1 MNDKIKITVITWD
14 TYEVMIKTAAK
25 LCNVDIDFYSRHYF
39 EKDQAT
45 LSKAIA
51 SMRDSDI
58 IVLNQT
64 RQPYWDD
71 ILDEAQKLKNNKKLI
86 SMGTDPVDWGLTSV
100 DPKIA
105 IECYKYLT
113 NNGEENCCRMI
124 DYLKKTVMDMDVEV
138 LPPCTMP
145 WQGIIHYK
153 EPEHIFE
160 TTEEYLEWYKSDP
173 SKPWVAVLASRSCW
187 IIDGCRIESQVA
199 KDLEESGANV
209 ILIISMSIHDDERGS
224 INIGEAIDRYLV
236 RDGKPIVN
244 AIVKTMGFMINRVRK
259 SEEGIK
265 RFDKSVDLLTSLNVP
280 VFQPIIASNMTAE
293 KWKTV
298 SGLSTD
304 ISWSVAL
311 PEFEGLIEPMILGCA
326 RASDDGEY
334 ERVVFL
340 DRSKHLAERVMARIA
355 LGKKPVKDRKIVF
368 FLNNHPC
375 SGLEANVGAAS
386 HLDTHQSMVK
396 ILNAMKDAGYYV
408 TGIPKDS
415 KEFIDTILERKAL
428 SEFRW
433 TTVQEMKKCGGV
445 VHMMSVQEY
454 NEFFRTLSKEIQDD
468 VIKTWGEP
476 PGTGMVLDD
485 EIMIT
490 GVSYGNVMV
499 AVQPKRGCFGARCD
513 GGVCKILH
521 DPLCPP
527 THQYLASYHY
537 YEEIWGSDAVIHV
550 GTHGNL
556 EFLPG
561 KSVGMTKDC
570 YPDIGIGK
578 TPHIYIYNSDNP
590 PEGTIAKRRSYATL
604 IDHMQSVMTAS
615 ELYDDFSRLEET
627 LAQYDSAR
635 SDPSQSHQLHHMI
648 LEAANAANLKELGLN
663 KDMPLDECVRLCH
676 EALSKVRNSQMN
688 LGMHVFGELPEGDR
702 RTEFINSIMRYDSG
716 HGSIRDLIANIM
728 DLDLNDLYA
737 SQGDINDKFNISNG
751 ALIEDIGNKT
761 RDFIGCILNGKDAD
775 GAFSDIGLSPNK
787 LQSDEM
793 VKYID
798 TIEEVDNRVDR
809 SLEIESFL
817 NALDGHYTPPGPSG
831 VITRGGADILPT
843 GRNFYSLDPFSVPT
857 RAAWRVGIMLANS
870 LLKKYSEET
879 DTIPEN
885 VAFFWMS
892 GDIMSAGGEMMAQIM
907 YLLGVRPIYDSA
919 GHVKKFDIIPLS
931 ELNRPRID
939 VTVRTSGIL
948 RDMFINCIDL
958 IDSAVNAVSGL
969 DEPPH
974 MNYVRKH
981 TLDSIKNGTAPV
993 DATARL
999 FSAPPGSYVSG
1010 VNLAVYASSWKTEE
1024 DLAKIY
1030 IATNGYA
1037 YGNGRNGEAKHEQ
1050 FAEDLATVS
1059 ITYNKIHSDEH
1070 DLLGCC
1076 CYFSNQGGLTAA
1088 SKYLSGKDVKSY
1100 FGDTREPKDV
1110 NVHTL
1115 ADELRRTVR
1124 TKLLNPAWIEGMKE
1138 HGYKGAS
1145 DIMKRVGRVYGW
1157 EASTQVVDDWVFD
1170 DIASKF
1176 VNDDEMREFFK
1187 ENNPYALEE
1196 ITRRLLEAEQREL
1209 WNADEQTLNA
1219 LRNNYVEIESWL
1231 EDLAGEGEFQG
1242 GSVDIITSDEV
1253 ENWNNNIAPIINSIH
1268 KHNPNN

>member
-1 MNDKIKITVITWD
+1 
-14 TYEVMIKTAAK
+14 
-25 LCNVDIDFYSRHYF
+25 
-39 EKDQAT
+39 
-45 LSKAIA
+45 
-51 SMRDSDI
+51 
-58 IVLNQT
+58 
-64 RQPYWDD
+64 
-71 ILDEAQKLKNNKKLI
+71 
-86 SMGTDPVDWGLTSV
+86 
-100 DPKIA
+100 
-105 IECYKYLT
+105 
-113 NNGEENCCRMI
+113 
-124 DYLKKTVMDMDVEV
+124 
-138 LPPCTMP
+138 
-145 WQGIIHYK
+145 
-153 EPEHIFE
+153 
-160 TTEEYLEWYKSDP
+160 
-173 SKPWVAVLASRSCW
+173 
-187 IIDGCRIESQVA
+187 
-199 KDLEESGANV
+199 
-209 ILIISMSIHDDERGS
+209 
-224 INIGEAIDRYLV
+224 
-236 RDGKPIVN
+236 
-244 AIVKTMGFMINRVRK
+244 
-259 SEEGIK
+259 
-265 RFDKSVDLLTSLNVP
+265 
-280 VFQPIIASNMTAE
+280 
-293 KWKTV
+293 
-298 SGLSTD
+298 
-304 ISWSVAL
+304 
-311 PEFEGLIEPMILGCA
+311 
-326 RASDDGEY
+326 
-334 ERVVFL
+334 
-340 DRSKHLAERVMARIA
+340 
-355 LGKKPVKDRKIVF
+355 
-368 FLNNHPC
+368 
-375 SGLEANVGAAS
+375 
-386 HLDTHQSMVK
+386 
-396 ILNAMKDAGYYV
+396 
-408 TGIPKDS
+408 
-415 KEFIDTILERKAL
+415 
-428 SEFRW
+428 
-433 TTVQEMKKCGGV
+433 
-445 VHMMSVQEY
+445 
-454 NEFFRTLSKEIQDD
+454 
-468 VIKTWGEP
+468 
-476 PGTGMVLDD
+476 
-485 EIMIT
+485 
-490 GVSYGNVMV
+490 
-499 AVQPKRGCFGARCD
+499 
-513 GGVCKILH
+513 
-521 DPLCPP
+521 
-527 THQYLASYHY
+527 
-537 YEEIWGSDAVIHV
+537 
-550 GTHGNL
+550 
-556 EFLPG
+556 
-561 KSVGMTKDC
+561 
-570 YPDIGIGK
+570 
-578 TPHIYIYNSDNP
+578 
-590 PEGTIAKRRSYATL
+590 
-604 IDHMQSVMTAS
+604 
-615 ELYDDFSRLEET
+615 
-627 LAQYDSAR
+627 
-635 SDPSQSHQLHHMI
+635 
-648 LEAANAANLKELGLN
+648 
-663 KDMPLDECVRLCH
+663 CVRLCH

-688 LGMHVFGELPEGDR
+688 LGMHIFGELPEGDR

-775 GAFSDIGLSPNK
+775 GAFSDIGLSPNR

-798 TIEEVDNRVDR
+798 TIEEIDSRVNR

-879 DTIPEN
+879 DKIPEN

-907 YLLGVRPIYDSA
+907 YLLGVRPIYDLA

-958 IDSAVNAVSGL
+958 IDSAVNAVSEL
-969 DEPPH
+969 DEPLD
-974 MNYVRKH
+974 MNYVKKH
-981 TLDSIKNGTAPV
+981 TLDSIKNGTASV

-1219 LRNNYVEIESWL
+1219 LHNNYIEIESWL

-1268 KHNPNN
+1268 KHKPNN